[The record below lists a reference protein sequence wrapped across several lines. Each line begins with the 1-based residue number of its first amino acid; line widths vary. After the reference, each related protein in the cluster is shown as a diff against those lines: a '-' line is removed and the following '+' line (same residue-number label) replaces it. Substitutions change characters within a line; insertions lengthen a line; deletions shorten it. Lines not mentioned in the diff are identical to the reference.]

1 MQTRPLSTVL
11 QPLGLTLP
19 PDAADPPIQRLT
31 DDSRDVGPSTLFIAR
46 GQAPAVPHYIRDALA
61 AGCPAVLS
69 ELPPEQLQAL
79 LLERDENP
87 LLLHA
92 PVVDQRLA
100 GRLAEAFHDH
110 PAKRLTLLAVTGT
123 NGKTTVAWLAQH
135 LLTHL
140 QHPAGLLGTIVTDA
154 GQPTG
159 PQAANL
165 TTPGAI
171 QLSDLLAEMVS
182 NGLTHAVLET
192 SSHALH
198 QGRTDHLP
206 FAAAAFT
213 NLTGDHLDYHG
224 SMEAYADAKAIL
236 FDQLA
241 NTSHAVLN
249 ADDPYHPRMARDCRA
264 PLTLTFLDPQNATA
278 DYRAD
283 IHELTP
289 AGTDVTFHTPHCSFR
304 IHLPLVGR
312 FNVSN
317 ALQALALVD
326 RLHPMTAEQAQA
338 ALEAAPPVPGRLER
352 IAPPNPNLR
361 GPTVL
366 VDYAHTHDALD
377 NVAAALKPL
386 TPAPGKLIILF
397 GCGGDRDK
405 TKRPK
410 MADVAC
416 RYADRVVITSD
427 NPRTEDPAAILKDI
441 EQGLPGPSRFSG
453 MATTIPDRAAAIDL
467 AIRDAQPGDT
477 VLIAGKG
484 HEDYQILGTEKIHF
498 DDREHAA
505 AALATHFPV

>member
-1 MQTRPLSTVL
+1 MNAHLLSSLV
-11 QPLGLTLP
+11 QPLGISLPSNTL
-19 PDAADPPIQRLT
+19 DPPIHRLT
-31 DDSRDVGPSTLFIAR
+31 DDSRHAAPGTLFIAR
-46 GQAPAVPHYIRDALA
+46 AQSPAVPDYIRDALA

-69 ELPPEQLQAL
+69 QLPPDQLQTIPSPQ
-79 LLERDENP
+79 DISP

-100 GRLAEAFHDH
+100 GQLAEALHGH
-110 PAKRLTLLAVTGT
+110 PAQHLTLLAVTGT

-135 LLTHL
+135 LLTQL
-140 QHPAGLLGTIVTDA
+140 QHPAGLLGTIVTDT
-154 GQPTG
+154 GHPNG
-159 PQAANL
+159 PQPAEL

-171 QLSDLLAEMVS
+171 QLTELLADMVS
-182 NGLTHAVLET
+182 NQLTHAVLET

-224 SMEAYADAKAIL
+224 SMPAYADAKAIL
-236 FDQLA
+236 FDQLTPDA
-241 NTSHAVLN
+241 HAILN
-249 ADDPYHPRMARDCRA
+249 ADDRHHTRMARDCQA
-264 PLTLTFLDPQNATA
+264 PITLTSLQDPAA
-278 DYRAD
+278 DYYAD
-283 IHELTP
+283 IHNLTP
-289 AGTDVTFHTPHCSFR
+289 TGTDATFRTPHSTFR
-304 IHLPLVGR
+304 IKLPLVGR

-326 RLHPMTAEQAQA
+326 RLHPMTADQASA
-338 ALEAAPPVPGRLER
+338 ALKAAPPVPGRLER
-352 IAPPNPNLR
+352 VPASSNA
-361 GPTVL
+361 PTVL

-386 TPAPGKLIILF
+386 TKRNLIIVF

-405 TKRPK
+405 TKRAK

-427 NPRTEDPAAILKDI
+427 NPRTEDPLAILQDI
-441 EQGLPGPSRFSG
+441 EAGVPRPSRLSG
-453 MATTIPDRAAAIDL
+453 MVTTEPDRAAAINL